1 MKIAPDRLNK
11 QALTLEI
18 AQSEIRIAVKDAG
31 FSKYNRAD
39 LDRKVRAIIMRALA
53 ELKTP
58 SLKRTAYVSLVQ
70 FYQAERNVIESM
82 IASGRLMV
90 YAALTKLVEKK
101 TNVPKAEQT
110 LASSNMSLSK
120 AREVIKTTT
129 YYSEEEKV
137 EILNYASVL
146 NKYHD
151 TYMKENIRPFVDKL
165 AETEALDPETPEY
178 FQRRETLRQK
188 AEREVRYQA
197 QRDQIDGFKAKGT
210 KLVICSAHADCSER
224 CRPWQGRVYSLDG
237 SSGKTDDG
245 RTYVPLEEATE
256 IFTKNGKWTN
266 GLLGFNCRH
275 YLVEYS
281 PGREFPTASRETEAK
296 QYKITQQQRALER
309 NVRKWRIEAE
319 MNKGVNPARYKEARQ
334 KAKEWNARYEAFSKK
349 HRRAYYPSRVKLL

>member
-31 FSKYNRAD
+31 FTKFNRAD
-39 LDRKVRAIIMRALA
+39 LDRKVRAIIMKALS

-58 SLKRTAYVSLVQ
+58 SLKQTAYISLVQ
-70 FYQAERNVIESM
+70 FYQAERRVIESM
-82 IASGRLMV
+82 IASGRLV
-90 YAALTKLVEKK
+90 LYAALTKLVEKK
-101 TNVPKAEQT
+101 EGIPRAEQT
-110 LASSNMSLSK
+110 AVSANMSVSR
-120 AREVIKTTT
+120 AREIVKSTT
-129 YYSEEEKV
+129 YYDENEKV
-137 EILNYASVL
+137 EILNYGNAL
-146 NKYHD
+146 NKYHRN
-151 TYMKENIRPFVDKL
+151 YMRDNVKPYIDKL
-165 AETEALDPETPEY
+165 AETEALDPEAEDL

-188 AEREVRYQA
+188 AEREVRYQY

-210 KLVICSAHADCSER
+210 KLVVCSAHADCSER

-237 SSGKTDDG
+237 SSGTTSDG
-245 RTYVPLEEATE
+245 RKYVPLEEATE

-281 PGREFPTASRETEAK
+281 DGVEFPTASRETEAK

-319 MNKGVNPARYKEARQ
+319 MNKGVNPERYKEARQ

-349 HRRAYYPSRVKLL
+349 NRRAYYPTRVQLL